1 MDTITGLGKL
11 DRQRLTAIIRQTKG
25 TISVGEAA
33 DILSVSRTVAA
44 KMLSRW
50 ASKGWL
56 SRVRRGLYVQV
67 PLESRTADV
76 PLEEPWLIAQRLY
89 TPCYIGGWSA
99 AEYWGITEQIF
110 RSILVLT
117 AATTRERTPVIKNIQ
132 FIVRQV
138 PQRIFFGL
146 KPVWKNTVKIF
157 VSDPSR
163 TIVDMLS
170 SPELG
175 GGIRPVTDMFA
186 SYFKSEYRDTK
197 QLIDYAL
204 KLNNGAV
211 FKRLG
216 FLLEQY
222 AQTETAAIETCA
234 ASLTRGNAKLDPSLA
249 ADKLITRWRLWVP
262 ENWKKDKPCD

>member
-1 MDTITGLGKL
+1 MNTISGLGKF

-33 DILSVSRTVAA
+33 DILSVSRTEAA

-50 ASKGWL
+50 AGKGWL

-67 PLESRTADV
+67 PLESLTADV

-110 RSILVLT
+110 RSIVVLT
-117 AATTRERTPVIKNIQ
+117 AGATRERRPVIKNIQ

-138 PQRIFFGL
+138 PERIFFGL
-146 KPVWKNTVKIF
+146 KPVWKNNVKIS
-157 VSDPSR
+157 VSDASR

-175 GGIRPVTDMFA
+175 GGIRPVTDMFVN
-186 SYFKSEYRDTK
+186 YFKSEYKDTK
-197 QLIDYAL
+197 QLINYAL
-204 KLNNGAV
+204 KLNSGAV

-222 AQTETAAIETCA
+222 AQTETAAIDVCGT
-234 ASLTRGNAKLDPSLA
+234 SLTKGNAKIDPSLP

-262 ENWKKDKPCD
+262 ANWKKDKPCD